1 MAKSVTDR
9 VDNWTARMQGEAV
22 SASTQRCLAQQA
34 IRDSYANAQTSL
46 VAMELVVRGELNGAG
61 VPTIQYPFYLCFGR
75 ELWSLAS
82 KGYSLGEAN
91 GIGNGEAAILM
102 AKWEARGL
110 EHAVL
115 MALLLNI
122 FGMGLGGIPAPVRT
136 APLNNVGINLPYTFT
151 WGAVSGATKYDLVIY
166 ADGSG
171 VIAYEDNAVAT
182 NSKLIT
188 STQLPVAGL
197 YSWTV
202 RAFKVTWGPFAYP
215 KWNFF
220 SNPSA

>member
-34 IRDSYANAQTSL
+34 IRDSYANAQVSL
-46 VAMELVVRGELNGAG
+46 VAMELAVRGVLNSAG
-61 VPTIQYPFYLCFGR
+61 VSTIQYPFYLCFGR

-82 KGYSLGEAN
+82 KGYTLGEAS
-91 GIGNGEAAILM
+91 GIGSGEAAIIM

-110 EHAVL
+110 LHDVL
-115 MALLLNI
+115 MAILVVV

-166 ADGSG
+166 ADSSSI
-171 VIAYEDNAVAT
+171 IAYEDNAVAT
-182 NSKLIT
+182 NSKSIT
-188 STQLPVAGL
+188 KTLLPVGGE

-202 RAFKVTWGPFAYP
+202 RAFNVTWGPFAYP

-220 SNPSA
+220 SNPGA